1 MKTNTTN
8 QFLLEQKIRYQKECP
23 DGLIRSRKNGQCVK
37 GGWNCEVDSNHPNG
51 WKCVPNLLGTPQYP
65 SEAACIDAPNGCK
78 KWDCLN
84 SFCNDYDDSNA
95 PFDTEQDCLNTYPTG
110 CGDNYDCLP
119 ETGNICAL
127 VSHQTPYSTLGS
139 CQAAFPNGCSTD
151 YYDCNNSTGNVCGIV
166 TYQTPHSTLGSCQA
180 AFPNGCTPVDYY
192 DCSNSTGN
200 VCGVVNYQTSYQTL
214 SSCQSAFPNGCQ
226 ETCCDMWAC
235 VKKGKFN
242 NCCRPV
248 SLCTLQGHPS
258 PWSSGPGGFPWHLVE
273 SSGVPHEE
281 FNKILNEN
289 LLMEAPWMC
298 NMSWSSYF
306 GIWLGY
312 TKQECIDGPSWSGVG
327 PASGQP
333 GCGPCAIQDDG
344 DIGMEKMDIDTATN
358 TFNKWKEEGKVEKLS
373 EDFYKNTIT
382 LVEEIYRTQNL
393 LKG

>member
-1 MKTNTTN
+1 MKTNVTN
-8 QFLLEQKIRYQKECP
+8 QFLLEQKIERQKECP
-23 DGLIRSRKNGQCVK
+23 DGLIRDRKSGQCIQA
-37 GGWNCEVDSNHPNG
+37 GWNCEQDSNHPNG
-51 WKCVPNLLGTPQYP
+51 CRCIPNLIGPPQYP
-65 SEAACIDAPNGCK
+65 TEAACIDAPNCCK

-84 SFCNDYDDSNA
+84 SVCNDYDDFTA
-95 PFDTEQDCLNTYPTG
+95 PFDTQQDCLTAYPTG
-110 CGDNYDCLP
+110 CGDSYDCVA
-119 ETGNICAL
+119 ETGNICGP
-127 VSHQTPYSTLGS
+127 VNYQSSYPTLGS
-139 CQAAFPNGCSTD
+139 CQAAFPNGCGPVD
-151 YYDCNNSTGNVCGIV
+151 YYDCTNDTGNVCGTV
-166 TYQTPHSTLGSCQA
+166 SYQTSHQTLVSCQA
-180 AFPNGCTPVDYY
+180 AFPNGC
-192 DCSNSTGN
+192 
-200 VCGVVNYQTSYQTL
+200 
-214 SSCQSAFPNGCQ
+214 Q
-226 ETCCDMWAC
+226 EICCDMWAC
-235 VKKGKFN
+235 VDKGKLN
-242 NCCRPV
+242 KCCRPI

-306 GIWLGY
+306 GIWLGLS
-312 TKQECIDGPSWSGVG
+312 KQECIDGPSWSGVG

-344 DIGMEKMDIDTATN
+344 EIEMKKMDIDTATN